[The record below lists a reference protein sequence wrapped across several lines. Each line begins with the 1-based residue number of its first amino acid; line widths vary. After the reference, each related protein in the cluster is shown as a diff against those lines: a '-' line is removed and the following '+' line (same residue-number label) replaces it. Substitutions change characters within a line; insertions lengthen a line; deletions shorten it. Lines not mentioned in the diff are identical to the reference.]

1 MKTWTQAELDALVA
15 CDKRTL
21 DPPKK
26 SMRLELGSYRNEA
39 TLQSLDGQHSF
50 RVFIRQNAKFT
61 ENFTIG
67 LDYIQRDEPGSICLL
82 RCNGPHGP
90 HVLWS
95 HHAQF
100 HIHKALA
107 DNVNGGRKS
116 EAFAEVTAS
125 YASLEEAIRHFG
137 SICHI
142 TDWNLHFPDLQQL
155 LFKDLP

>member
-1 MKTWTQAELDALVA
+1 MKSWTQAEIDTLIA

-21 DPPKK
+21 EPPKK
-26 SMRLELGSYRNEA
+26 SLRLESGSYRNEA
-39 TLQSLDGQHSF
+39 TLESLDAQHSF
-50 RVFIRQNAKFT
+50 RVFLRQNAKFS

-67 LDYIQRDEPGSICLL
+67 LDFLPRDEPGAVCLL

-90 HVLWS
+90 HVLWP

-107 DNVNGGRKS
+107 ENLNEGRKS

-125 YASLEEAIRHFG
+125 YASFEEAIRHFG
-137 SICHI
+137 ALCRI
-142 TDWNLHFPDLQQL
+142 TDWNLHFPNLQQL